1 MVAYFEASI
10 GKATSGKAFEM
21 GRKAAS
27 EALSQID
34 QFQPSLALAFVS
46 PELDIPEVNRGLLD
60 VLEDCPLIGTS
71 TAGEI
76 ANGFIKHSVVVAL
89 LCSPHLT
96 VRLGMGKGVSKDFQR
111 ATHKALADANIA
123 EYFSSKYPEHQM
135 LNVSASGALG
145 VSPVLLLVFSPGA
158 TKTSF
163 SLTHDIHTLLR
174 KSSSNR
180 VPIFGGSSGDY
191 FQYGPNYQ
199 MVNQNVST
207 DAVALAFLETEI
219 LFGLGMSHGFSPTT
233 KRALV
238 TKASDHTVHE
248 FDHRPA
254 AEVYAEM
261 LGIPVGRIRENL
273 PAPPSPL
280 NEFPFGS
287 IDVYGNSLLHVPE
300 RILNDGSIQFPHLI
314 GNDRVMTLM
323 KADEKEIVKAGLS
336 AYEKAVRY
344 GGLNKPSL
352 VMMFS
357 CALRL
362 TGGDDQEEIRLV
374 RERAN
379 LPICGFYT
387 YGELGV
393 FDDGLPVYNNQSVST
408 LVFSDELNPVAS
420 LMHQS
425 KRIYHE
431 FKSRLDRKASQIKSI
446 SKINQIIQDG
456 TDVGLL
462 LTALTV
468 ELADLFSWAHGAF
481 YLPTDESDTYSV
493 ASASDLGEFPKRI
506 RADEKSSE
514 HTFFYLDSPGKRFGV
529 MVLKQRSGRPTPVE
543 EDMVLAETI
552 GRLTATGLHR
562 IELDGQLDVKLQQL
576 EILNQVGHELSKSTS
591 KSTQLQNVVKHIRRI
606 LNLPYAS
613 LWLVDRTR
621 HLLVKE
627 AIDGDS
633 DFTIGRVEKEN
644 DERLTRWQIENKRP
658 FFFTKASE
666 DRQPFEL
673 VPPFPFSFV
682 TIPVFYKKQLRGVL
696 NLYSRQHLKW
706 SLQHKRIFENMEFL
720 QSISTQIAI
729 FVENRSLNKNATFYK
744 EIHHRVKNNLQNIA
758 SLLRMQMRR
767 LDRVTAEQALSDSIS
782 RIISIALV
790 HETLSQ
796 EEIGMVDLGRLLGS
810 ISKLPESDSMAK
822 YVTTLDVSGPPVLIP
837 SREATSLALVINELV
852 QNAVQHGFCDREEG
866 KLALKVDHKNGK
878 VSITVQDNGPG
889 LPPGFEAEKDGN
901 LGLTIVRTLIE
912 DELKGQFTIKEDR
925 GTQAEVTFPLPGHYY
940 PMQ

>member
-1 MVAYFEASI
+1 MAAYFEASM

-27 EALSQID
+27 EALSQTE

-46 PELDIPEVNRGLLD
+46 PELDIPEVNRGLID

-96 VRLGMGKGVSKDFQR
+96 VRLGIGTGVSKDFQR
-111 ATHKALADANIA
+111 ATHQALADADIS
-123 EYFSSKYPEHQM
+123 EYFSSKCPEHQM

-145 VSPVLLLVFSPGA
+145 VSPVLLIVFSPGA

-174 KSSSNR
+174 KNSSNR
-180 VPIFGGSSGDY
+180 IPIFGGSSADY
-191 FQYGPNYQ
+191 FQYEPTYQ
-199 MVNQNVST
+199 MVNDCVSR
-207 DAVALAFLETEI
+207 DAVALVFLETEI
-219 LFGLGMSHGFSPTT
+219 LFGLGMSHGFSATT

-238 TKASDHTVHE
+238 TKASGHTVHE

-254 AEVYAEM
+254 AEVYADM

-300 RILNDGSIQFPHLI
+300 RILQDGSIQFPHLI
-314 GNDRVMTLM
+314 GTDRVMTLM
-323 KADEKEIVKAGLS
+323 KTEEGELVKAGLS
-336 AYEKAVRY
+336 AYKNAIRY
-344 GGLNKPSL
+344 GGLSSPSL
-352 VMMFS
+352 ALMFS

-362 TGGDDQEEIRLV
+362 TGRDEQEEIRLV
-374 RERAN
+374 RKKTN
-379 LPICGFYT
+379 VPICGFYT
-387 YGELGV
+387 YGEMGV

-431 FKSRLDRKASQIKSI
+431 FQSRLDRKASQIKSI

-462 LTALTV
+462 LSALTA
-468 ELADLFSWAHGAF
+468 ELADLFSWAQGAF
-481 YLPTDESDTYSV
+481 YLPTDESDTYTL
-493 ASASDLGEFPKRI
+493 ASASDLSKFPKRI
-506 RADEKSSE
+506 RANEESSE
-514 HTFFYLDSPGKRFGV
+514 QNFLYLDSPDKRFGI

-552 GRLTATGLHR
+552 GRLIATGLHR

-591 KSTQLQNVVKHIRRI
+591 KSTQLQNVVKYIRRI
-606 LNLPYAS
+606 LKLPYAS

-627 AIDGDS
+627 AIDGNP
-633 DFTIGRVEKEN
+633 DFMIGRVEKEN

-658 FFFTKASE
+658 FFFTKAS
-666 DRQPFEL
+666 DDQQPFEL

-696 NLYSRQHLKW
+696 NLYSNQQFKW
-706 SLQHKRIFENMEFL
+706 SLQNERFFENMEFL
-720 QSISTQIAI
+720 QSICNQIAI
-729 FVENRSLNKNATFYK
+729 FIENRSLHKNATFYK

-758 SLLRMQMRR
+758 SLLRLQMRR
-767 LDRVTAEQALSDSIS
+767 LDRVTPEQALSDSIS
-782 RIISIALV
+782 RIITIALV

-796 EEIGMVDLGRLLGS
+796 GEIGMVDLGRLLGS
-810 ISKLPESDSMAK
+810 ISKLPETDSMIK
-822 YVTTLDVSGPPVLIP
+822 YITTLDVSGLPVLIP

-852 QNAVQHGFCDREEG
+852 QNAVQHGFGHGEEG
-866 KLALKVDHKNGK
+866 KLAIRVEQKNGQ
-878 VSITVQDNGPG
+878 VAITVQDNGPG
-889 LPPGFEAEKDGN
+889 LPQGFRAERDGN
-901 LGLTIVRTLIE
+901 LGFTIVRALIE
-912 DELKGQFTIKEDR
+912 DELNGQFTIKEDR
-925 GTQAEVTFPLPGHYY
+925 GARAKVIFPLPGHYY